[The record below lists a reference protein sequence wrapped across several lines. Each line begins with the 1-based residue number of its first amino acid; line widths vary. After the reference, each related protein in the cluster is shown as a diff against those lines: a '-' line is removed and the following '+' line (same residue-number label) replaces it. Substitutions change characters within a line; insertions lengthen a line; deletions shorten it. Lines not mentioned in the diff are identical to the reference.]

1 MKGEPPAGSGGIS
14 IGLNDAAVVVGG
26 SNDAW
31 IHWKEA
37 VIDVPKVFCASH
49 VHGSFRICVSAL
61 KV

>member
-1 MKGEPPAGSGGIS
+1 MKSEPPACSGGIS
-14 IGLNDAAVVVGG
+14 IDLNDAAVVVGS

-37 VIDVPKVFCASH
+37 VIDVPKVFTAGH
-49 VHGSFRICVSAL
+49 VHGFFRICVSAL